1 MPRRTCW
8 RDMPGLASS
17 PATDIECES
26 LDTERITFRM
36 CSLWEGSNRTRHNRE
51 IERKFLVEWLPDNF
65 KQSRHFIIEQGY
77 LATESAGRQVRL
89 RERQTSTASLTF
101 KVGRGSHREERE
113 IKLSPKQFAA
123 LWPGTAGRRLRK
135 VRYEIPW
142 EDLLIELDIYRGRHA
157 GLVVAEVEFPDTASC
172 RRFKAPWWFGREVT
186 GEKRYSNVRL
196 ALT

>member
-1 MPRRTCW
+1 VA
-8 RDMPGLASS
+8 GH
-17 PATDIECES
+17 
-26 LDTERITFRM
+26 
-36 CSLWEGSNRTRHNRE
+36 NRTQHNRE
-51 IERKFLVEWLPDNF
+51 IERKFLVKSLPDNL
-65 KQSRHFIIEQGY
+65 KRSRHFIIEQGY

-89 RERQTSTASLTF
+89 RKSGKATSLTF

-123 LWPGTAGRRLRK
+123 MWPGTAGRRLRK

-142 EDLLIELDIYRGRHA
+142 DKVMIEIDIYRGRHA

-196 ALT
+196 ALK

>member
-1 MPRRTCW
+1 MAGNTR
-8 RDMPGLASS
+8 
-17 PATDIECES
+17 S
-26 LDTERITFRM
+26 L
-36 CSLWEGSNRTRHNRE
+36 HNRE
-51 IERKFLVEWLPDNF
+51 IERKFLVQWLPDNI
-65 KQSRHFIIEQGY
+65 KRARHFIIDQGY

-89 RERQTSTASLTF
+89 RKTGKATSLTF

-113 IKLSPKQFAA
+113 VKVSPKQFAT

-142 EDLLIELDIYRGRHA
+142 EGLLIEVDIYRGRHE

-172 RRFKAPWWFGREVT
+172 RRFEPPWWFGREVT

>member
-1 MPRRTCW
+1 MHRVY
-8 RDMPGLASS
+8 DVQLVAG
-17 PATDIECES
+17 D
-26 LDTERITFRM
+26 
-36 CSLWEGSNRTRHNRE
+36 NRVRHNRE
-51 IERKFLVEWLPDNF
+51 IERKFLVKWLPDNL
-65 KQSRHFIIEQGY
+65 KRARHFIIEQGY

-89 RERQTSTASLTF
+89 RKTGKATSLTF
-101 KVGRGSHREERE
+101 KVGRSSHREERE

-135 VRYEIPW
+135 VRYEISW
-142 EDLLIELDIYRGRHA
+142 DSVMIEIDIYRGRHA
-157 GLVVAEVEFPDTASC
+157 GLVVAEVEFPNTASC